1 MEFDNF
7 NLPYEHTGYFST
19 LVADYISQSPSLR
32 PFYTHSPN
40 LLGIQS
46 AIESRKSFDTPRKL
60 LVEVLTE
67 QYAGVEIS
75 NKIKANIES
84 LLKPTCFTVTT
95 AHQPNIFTGPLY
107 FIYKILHT
115 IKLAEMLQDK
125 MPEYNFVPVYYMGSE
140 DADLDELGQINLG
153 GQDLVWKTNQ
163 TGAVGRMKVDKA
175 FLQLINA
182 IEGQIAIHS
191 SGLELVNVFK
201 QVYTLG
207 KSIQQA
213 TLELV
218 NHLFADYGLVVLI
231 PDNAKLK
238 SAYQSVV
245 KKELVENFSHAIIA
259 ETISALKQHYKVQAS
274 GRTINLF
281 YLLDNHR
288 ERIELVNGMYTVQ
301 ALNLQFTESEIL
313 NELNN
318 YPDRFSANVI
328 LRGGFQ
334 ETVLPN
340 IAFIGGGGELAY
352 WLELKNLFNHCGI
365 PYPVLVLR
373 NSFLCLT
380 QAQFNKMK
388 QLGFSEPDL
397 FQSTEALLNTIVKRD
412 TAAMLDLTNELAN
425 CKLLFESLKE
435 KANSVDK
442 SLNDHITALEIQST
456 KKILALQK
464 KLLRAEKEKFQVAK
478 RQISNL
484 KMALYPNN
492 SLQERVANIGDFYA
506 LHGKDFI
513 NLIYRAS
520 NTLEMQFSILTIK
533 E

>member
-1 MEFDNF
+1 MMEFDNF
-7 NLPYEHTGYFST
+7 NLPYDHTGYFST
-19 LVADYISQSPSLR
+19 LVADYISQSPSLQ
-32 PFYTHSPN
+32 PFYAHTPD
-40 LLGIQS
+40 LLGIKS
-46 AIESRKSFDTPRKL
+46 AIEARKSFDTPRKL

-67 QYAGVEIS
+67 QYAGIDIS
-75 NKIKANIES
+75 NKTKVNIAS

-115 IKLAEMLQDK
+115 IKLAENLQAK

-140 DADLDELGQINLG
+140 DADLEELGYINLG
-153 GQDLVWKTNQ
+153 GQELVWKTNQ
-163 TGAVGRMKVDKA
+163 TGTVGRMKVDKA
-175 FLQLINA
+175 FLQIINS
-182 IEGQIAIHS
+182 IEGQIAIHT

-201 QVYTLG
+201 EVYTLG
-207 KSIQQA
+207 KTIQQA

-218 NHLFADYGLVVLI
+218 NHLFAEYGLVVLI

-238 SAYQSVV
+238 STYQSVV

-259 ETISALKQHYKVQAS
+259 ETISALKLHYKVQAA

-288 ERIELVNGMYTVQ
+288 ERIELINGMYTIQ
-301 ALNLQFTESEIL
+301 ALNLQFTEAEIL

-318 YPDRFSANVI
+318 FPDRFSPNVI

-380 QAQFNKMK
+380 QAQFSKMK
-388 QLGFSEPDL
+388 QLGFNEPDL
-397 FQSTEALLNTIVKRD
+397 FQSAEVLLNTIVKRD
-412 TAAMLDLTNELAN
+412 TAAMLDLTNELSN
-425 CKLLFESLKE
+425 CKLLYESLKE

-442 SLNDHITALEIQST
+442 SLNDHVNALEIQST

-464 KLLRAEKEKFQVAK
+464 KLLSAEKEKFQVAK
-478 RQISNL
+478 RQITNL
-484 KMALYPNN
+484 KLALYPNN
-492 SLQERVANIGDFYA
+492 SLQEREANMGDFYA

-520 NTLEMQFSILTIK
+520 NTLEMQFSIITIK
-533 E
+533 